1 MRGVRLLVAT
11 GVVTELGDLT
21 RFDHPRKLMSYLG
34 LVPSEHSSGGSRK
47 LGSITKCGNSRA
59 RRLLVEGAHTYRFAA
74 NIFKELQL
82 RQEDLGK
89 TIVAVDLNGKR
100 MESTA

>member
-1 MRGVRLLVAT
+1 
-11 GVVTELGDLT
+11 
-21 RFDHPRKLMSYLG
+21 MSYLG

-74 NIFKELQL
+74 NISKELQL
-82 RQEDLGK
+82 RQEYLGK
-89 TIVAVDLNGKR
+89 TIVADLNGKR
-100 MESTA
+100 M